1 MIIAI
6 TAAGSLELR
15 EKDDFKGF
23 KIVAE
28 KPGATDAEIAE
39 ALKGIGALD
48 AEHKHAWITQDAM
61 KNWGGHP
68 APADWVASFDAMLEK
83 VKKYGFVDEATGN
96 IRAHI
101 ERA

>member
-6 TAAGSLELR
+6 TAAGTLELN
-15 EKDDFKGF
+15 EPDDFKGF

-39 ALKGIGALD
+39 ALKGVGTLD
-48 AEHKHAWITQDAM
+48 AEHKHAWITQDGM

-68 APADWVASFDAMLEK
+68 APAEWVASFDAMVEK
-83 VKKYGFVDEATGN
+83 VKKYGFVDEATGSV
-96 IRAHI
+96 RAHI

>member
-6 TAAGSLELR
+6 TAAGTLELK

-28 KPGATDAEIAE
+28 KPGATDVEIAE
-39 ALKGIGALD
+39 ALDGVGALD
-48 AEHKHAWITQDAM
+48 AGHTHAWITQDAM
-61 KNWGGHP
+61 KNWGGHL
-68 APADWVASFDAMLEK
+68 APADWIASFDAMIEK
-83 VKKYGFVDEATGN
+83 VRKYGFVDEATGN
-96 IRAHI
+96 VRAHI

>member
-6 TAAGSLELR
+6 TAAGTLELR

-23 KIVAE
+23 KIVAD
-28 KPGATDAEIAE
+28 KPGITDAEIAE
-39 ALKGIGALD
+39 ALESIGALD
-48 AEHKHAWITQDAM
+48 AGHDHAWITQDAM

-68 APADWVASFDAMLEK
+68 APADWTAAFDAMLEK

-96 IRAHI
+96 VRAHI
-101 ERA
+101 ER

>member
-6 TAAGSLELR
+6 TAAGTLELK

-28 KPGATDAEIAE
+28 KPGATDAEIAD
-39 ALKGIGALD
+39 ALKGLGALD
-48 AEHKHAWITQDAM
+48 GDHKHAWITQDAM
-61 KNWGGHP
+61 KNWGGRP
-68 APADWVASFDAMLEK
+68 APADWAASFDAMLEK
-83 VKKYGFVDEATGN
+83 VKKYGFVDETTGN
-96 IRAHI
+96 VRAHI

>member
-6 TAAGSLELR
+6 TAAGTLELK
-15 EKDDFKGF
+15 EPDDFKSF

-39 ALKGIGALD
+39 ALKGVGTLD
-48 AEHKHAWITQDAM
+48 AEHKHAWITQTGM

-68 APADWVASFDAMLEK
+68 APAEWIASFDDMLEK
-83 VKKYGFVDEATGN
+83 VKKYGFVDEVTGSV
-96 IRAHI
+96 RAHI

>member
-6 TAAGSLELR
+6 TAAGTLELK
-15 EKDDFKGF
+15 EPDDFKGF

-28 KPGATDAEIAE
+28 KPGVTDAELVE
-39 ALKGIGALD
+39 ALKGVGTLD
-48 AEHKHAWITQDAM
+48 AEHKHAWITQAGM

-68 APADWVASFDAMLEK
+68 APAEWVAAFDAMLEK
-83 VKKYGFVDEATGN
+83 VKKYGFVDEATGSV
-96 IRAHI
+96 RAHI